1 MSQDSSSSTKASVLS
16 STCLTP
22 SAPLSPNL
30 EEEEEEQFHFWM
42 RMVSCSTKKTV
53 LSNGEL
59 FVSSLMDFSHL
70 GSSSP
75 STLYGDLPK
84 TSVLMKPNSPRICSS
99 VYSEVSSPDMEF

>member
-30 EEEEEEQFHFWM
+30 EEEEEEQFNFWM
-42 RMVSCSTKKTV
+42 RMVSYSTKKTV

-59 FVSSLMDFSHL
+59 FVSSLMDFSHF
-70 GSSSP
+70 GSSST
-75 STLYGDLPK
+75 STLYSKLP
-84 TSVLMKPNSPRICSS
+84 
-99 VYSEVSSPDMEF
+99 

>member
-30 EEEEEEQFHFWM
+30 EEEEEEQFHFLDEDGILFYQED
-42 RMVSCSTKKTV
+42 R
-53 LSNGEL
+53 LSNREL

-70 GSSSP
+70 GLSSP
-75 STLYGDLPK
+75 STNLFLVVLGSFLTRYGILVQAGHSAIQHLGEK
-84 TSVLMKPNSPRICSS
+84 FI
-99 VYSEVSSPDMEF
+99 